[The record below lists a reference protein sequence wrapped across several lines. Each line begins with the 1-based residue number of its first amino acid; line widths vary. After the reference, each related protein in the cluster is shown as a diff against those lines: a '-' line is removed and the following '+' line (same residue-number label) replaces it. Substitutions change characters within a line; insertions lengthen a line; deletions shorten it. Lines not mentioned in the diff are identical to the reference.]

1 MNNSQTQPQ
10 VLAQT
15 LSQVEVKIMSSATT
29 NLVTARLLATDRDRA
44 TDILLQLKFQL
55 SRNVSSTE
63 VK

>member
-15 LSQVEVKIMSSATT
+15 LSQVEVKSLST
-29 NLVTARLLATDRDRA
+29 TARLLVADRDRA